1 MKSGPP
7 KPTIG
12 HFDKLSVKN
21 EEISKRSCK
30 DKANYLAAKIGL
42 IKLSQLVQKVF
53 LLYNFK
59 SIIPAAGKGFVFQC
73 LCIAKAAPKA
83 LACASDAAYAS
94 MEGKA
99 ADSKYI

>member
-42 IKLSQLVQKVF
+42 INSIQACSESFFIVQF
-53 LLYNFK
+53 
-59 SIIPAAGKGFVFQC
+59 
-73 LCIAKAAPKA
+73 
-83 LACASDAAYAS
+83 
-94 MEGKA
+94 
-99 ADSKYI
+99 